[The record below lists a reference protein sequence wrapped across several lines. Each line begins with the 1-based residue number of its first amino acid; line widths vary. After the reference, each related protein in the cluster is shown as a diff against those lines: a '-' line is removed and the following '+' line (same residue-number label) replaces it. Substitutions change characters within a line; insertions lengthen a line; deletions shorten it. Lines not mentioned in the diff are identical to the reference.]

1 MKLCLSWC
9 FVAVVFLV
17 ANVYVAFTADKDLL
31 QRDFYKVLSD
41 KQIEKYDELVK
52 ERRNIYLQGYFVGF
66 ILALIFIV
74 ITHRGWKLFNTGGRV
89 PHWSSNTGVVCFAG
103 AITLVVNYLY
113 YMLYPKRDFMILHL
127 YNLEQKQAWLNIY
140 KHMQYKYHIGLV
152 LGIIASMVMAK
163 ATCQL

>member
-17 ANVYVAFTADKDLL
+17 ANVYVAFTADKGLL
-31 QRDFYKVLSD
+31 KRDFYKVLSD
-41 KQIEKYDELVK
+41 KQIEKYDELVR

-74 ITHRGWKLFNTGGRV
+74 ITHRGGKLF
-89 PHWSSNTGVVCFAG
+89 NTGVVCFAG
-103 AITLVVNYLY
+103 GITLVVNYLY

-127 YNLEQKQAWLNIY
+127 DNLEQKQAWLNIY
-140 KHMQYKYHIGLV
+140 KHMQYKYHMGLV
-152 LGIIASMVMAK
+152 LGIIASMLIAK
-163 ATCQL
+163 ATC

>member
-9 FVAVVFLV
+9 FVAIVFLI
-17 ANVYVAFTADKDLL
+17 ANLYVSFTADKGVLK
-31 QRDFYKVLSD
+31 RDFYSVLND
-41 KQIEKYDELVK
+41 HQISKYNELVK

-66 ILALIFIV
+66 VVAIIFILL
-74 ITHRGWKLFNTGGRV
+74 TQRGGKLFNM
-89 PHWSSNTGVVCFAG
+89 GVICIAG

-127 YNLEQKQAWLNIY
+127 NNLEQKQAWLNIY

-152 LGIIASMVMAK
+152 LGIIASMLLAK
-163 ATCQL
+163 ATC

>member
-17 ANVYVAFTADKDLL
+17 ANVYVAFTADKGLL
-31 QRDFYKVLSD
+31 KRDFYKVLSD
-41 KQIEKYDELVK
+41 KQIKKYDELVK

-66 ILALIFIV
+66 ILALIFII
-74 ITHRGWKLFNTGGRV
+74 ITNRGGKLF
-89 PHWSSNTGVVCFAG
+89 NTGVVCFAG

-127 YNLEQKQAWLNIY
+127 DNLEQKQAWLNIY
-140 KHMQYKYHIGLV
+140 KHMQYKYHMGLV
-152 LGIIASMVMAK
+152 LGIVASMLIAK
-163 ATCQL
+163 ATC

>member
-17 ANVYVAFTADKDLL
+17 ANVYVAFTADKGLL
-31 QRDFYKVLSD
+31 KRDFYKVLSD

-66 ILALIFIV
+66 ILALIFII
-74 ITHRGWKLFNTGGRV
+74 ITNRGGKLF
-89 PHWSSNTGVVCFAG
+89 NTGVVCFAG

-127 YNLEQKQAWLNIY
+127 DNLEQKQAWLNIY
-140 KHMQYKYHIGLV
+140 KHMQYKYHMGLV
-152 LGIIASMVMAK
+152 LGIVASMLIAK
-163 ATCQL
+163 ATC